1 MAVPKLP
8 NPIPQ
13 QLKNAN
19 PEAANFIETTDVPGA
34 AFYLAPL
41 LQRATEPTMYPHRKQ
56 LAKDRLD
63 TGIREIKSDP
73 VGWTARNVVQPIT
86 QDMRNQAANG
96 IPMPPNTYIGSD
108 QLASDVASSQVQFLI
123 KNNFDFDKLSPD
135 IKQIAVPYKIYQQI
149 LDQGTIDK
157 WTGMGY
163 GSPKRNALEMAKSL
177 AGVGITDIKQF
188 GLLPDGGYGN
198 KITGQAINPNYT
210 RAGGNIWGGTF
221 IGENST
227 GFGVQFAPNGTPY
240 FYTQEGASTSDMGK
254 IAPIVGLG
262 LALFAPGI
270 GGAIGSALTG
280 TAATTVASQVI
291 GSAIVQ
297 GTLAELSGG
306 NFADAAITAA
316 VTAGVAPVVAG
327 SIGTSL
333 SQAMSDSIFREVVVN
348 ATTSAAA
355 SAVAAAVTGKDVGES
370 AIAGAVAGAA
380 SPVGRLAG
388 GTIADAMG
396 SSVLAETVANAVANA
411 TTSAISASIL
421 NKDISDAA
429 FAGLVSG
436 ATSSI
441 GRELGTA
448 AEYGTTPYT
457 EQNQILLAQEKGMG
471 TSGSAGANLG
481 SAAGAIA
488 LGADPFFSILNAV
501 AKTGME
507 SSLAKGTPVDQS
519 RVSQSQVSQ
528 SEEVLAPTVATAE
541 DQEPKILADAL
552 QSPTD
557 SLVPG
562 IDNIENI
569 ISGPSAQ
576 VAQSGD
582 PSADLAIIDAISS
595 DDKKSE
601 TSTVIAP
608 DGSQLVYDQD
618 DNLVDIIPAP
628 EQLDLTPIERPDA
641 LIPDEDN
648 PNLEPGK
655 TPQQRADEEWQRYL
669 DGLGT
674 KPTELDLPGST
685 IDAGEYFDEYN
696 KNLQS
701 IMDEG
706 GYTSQWQATNG
717 DRVFISDDGTGIG
730 INENGGTYALSDTEV
745 ESMVESG
752 LLNTADSGYVKA
764 TGGEEVK
771 PDGADQCGDGYH
783 FDEARQLCVPDSD
796 EEEDDE
802 CPEGYIRNLNTGEC
816 IRIDSQ
822 VNTTDPRVKTTVV
835 TSNPSIFT
843 NPGSRN
849 PFFMPET
856 PIFTS
861 PSISDDPVMK
871 GALSEMSKEAK
882 FQGPLDQF
890 LKIATGDSFTPKPPQ
905 PQPAQQQAGTMNDR
919 LSYPQGGSDYFSYGQ
934 QSDIEN
940 NLDAQFGQAP
950 TEQPMYGAL
959 SFKQGGMA
967 APLMAGG
974 GTTRYGQ
981 YAGGGLNVINHS
993 GKQRLDFRKGAAVT
1007 GPGDGQSDDIPAM
1020 LADGEFVFPAD
1031 VVAALGN
1038 GSTKAGS
1045 DKLYEMM
1052 HSIRAHHRSAKPKD
1066 LPPPA
1071 KKSPL
1076 DYLKKAKKAR
1086 S

>member
-1 MAVPKLP
+1 MATNKKKVREAHFEAGGDAGGHGMYDNYVHLYPD
-8 NPIPQ
+8 
-13 QLKNAN
+13 
-19 PEAANFIETTDVPGA
+19 PEEVA
-34 AFYLAPL
+34 
-41 LQRATEPTMYPHRKQ
+41 
-56 LAKDRLD
+56 
-63 TGIREIKSDP
+63 REE
-73 VGWTARNVVQPIT
+73 ARVKKENE
-86 QDMRNQAANG
+86 DF
-96 IPMPPNTYIGSD
+96 
-108 QLASDVASSQVQFLI
+108 LASPAGKVY
-123 KNNFDFDKLSPD
+123 
-135 IKQIAVPYKIYQQI
+135 KQILA
-149 LDQGTIDK
+149 QGTMGK
-157 WTGMGY
+157 WTGEGF
-163 GSPKRNALEMAKSL
+163 GGAEANAKEMAKML
-177 AGVGITDIKQF
+177 AGAGIEDIRDFGRVKKTTYSQTPVQAELEYTDYGASPTGRYYIADPESGQRSYVDASQVKI
-188 GLLPDGGYGN
+188 GERTEGGYGADQGPSTVAYHYLETPTETTVFGN
-198 KITGQAINPNYT
+198 KKTGQEIDPNYN
-210 RAGGNIWGGTF
+210 RAGGDVFGGTYA
-221 IGENST
+221 GKGRTN
-227 GFGVQFAPNGTPY
+227 FGVQFAPDGTPY
-240 FYTQEGASTSDMGK
+240 FYTQYGGSTSDIGK

-262 LALFAPGI
+262 LTLFAPGI

-297 GTLAELSGG
+297 GTMAELSGG
-306 NFADAAITAA
+306 NFMDGAITAA
-316 VTAGVAPVVAG
+316 ITAGVAPVVAG

-333 SQAMSDSIFREVVVN
+333 SQAMGDSIFREVVVN

-355 SAVAAAVTGKDVGES
+355 SAVAAAVTGKDIGES
-370 AIAGAVAGAA
+370 AIAGAVSGAA
-380 SPVGRLAG
+380 APVGRLAG
-388 GTIADAMG
+388 GTIADAMS

-436 ATSSI
+436 AASSI

-448 AEYGTTPYT
+448 SQYGTTPYT

-488 LGADPFFSILNAV
+488 LGADPFFSILNAA
-501 AKTGME
+501 AKTNME
-507 SSLAKGTPVDQS
+507 SSLARGTPVDQS
-519 RVSQSQVSQ
+519 RVPQGQVSQ
-528 SEEVLAPTVATAE
+528 SEEVTAPTVATAE
-541 DQEPKILADAL
+541 DEEPKILADAL

-557 SLVPG
+557 SLAPG

-601 TSTVIAP
+601 TSVITAP

-628 EQLDLTPIERPDA
+628 EQLDLTPIERPDV

-674 KPTELDLPGST
+674 KPAELDLPGST

-696 KNLQS
+696 KNLQR

-706 GYTSQWQATNG
+706 GYTSQWQTVNG

-730 INENGGTYALSDTEV
+730 INENGGTYALSETEV
-745 ESMVESG
+745 KDMVESG
-752 LLNTADSGYVKA
+752 LLNTAESGYVKA

-796 EEEDDE
+796 EEEDDG
-802 CPEGYIRNLNTGEC
+802 CPEGYIRNLNTGQC

-822 VNTTDPRVKTTVV
+822 VSTTDPKVKTTVV
-835 TSNPSIFT
+835 TGNPPGLTS
-843 NPGSRN
+843 PGSRN
-849 PFFMPET
+849 PFFRPEP
-856 PIFTS
+856 PIVTS

-871 GALSEMSKEAK
+871 GALPEMPQETK

-890 LKIATGDSFTPKPPQ
+890 LKIATGASFIPKP

-919 LSYPQGGSDYFSYGQ
+919 LSYPQEGSDYFSYGQ

-940 NLDAQFGQAP
+940 NLVAQSGQAP

-967 APLMAGG
+967 TPLMAGG

>member
-1 MAVPKLP
+1 MAIDPRTF
-8 NPIPQ
+8 
-13 QLKNAN
+13 AD
-19 PEAANFIETTDVPGA
+19 ETKIPGA
-34 AFYLAPL
+34 
-41 LQRATEPTMYPHRKQ
+41 
-56 LAKDRLD
+56 
-63 TGIREIKSDP
+63 KSYIANMVADAN
-73 VGWTARNVVQPIT
+73 ARNIDSPGSGWPLFGKAAAEAEKIQNDPIQWVSNNVFWDDLNT
-86 QDMRNQAANG
+86 ANQQIEYLKKN
-96 IPMPPNTYIGSD
+96 NYD
-108 QLASDVASSQVQFLI
+108 I
-123 KNNFDFDKLSPD
+123 KN
-135 IKQIAVPYKIYQQI
+135 
-149 LDQGTIDK
+149 LDQGQLSIHNLTTQILGQGTTGK
-157 WTGMGY
+157 WTGQGF
-163 GSPKRNALEMAKSL
+163 GSPEANAKEMAKML
-177 AGVGITDIKQF
+177 AGAGIEDIRDFGRVKKTTYSQTPVQAELEYTDYGTFPTGRYYIADPESGQRSYVDASQVKT
-188 GLLPDGGYGN
+188 GERTEGGYGADQGPSTVAYHYLETPTETTVFGN
-198 KITGQAINPNYT
+198 KKTGQEIDPNYN
-210 RAGGNIWGGTF
+210 RAGGDVFGGTYA
-221 IGENST
+221 GKGRTN
-227 GFGVQFAPNGTPY
+227 FGVQFAPDGTPY
-240 FYTQEGASTSDMGK
+240 FYTQYGGSTSDIGK

-262 LALFAPGI
+262 LTLFAPGI

-297 GTLAELSGG
+297 GTMAELSGG
-306 NFADAAITAA
+306 NFMDGAITAA
-316 VTAGVAPVVAG
+316 ITAGVAPVVAG

-333 SQAMSDSIFREVVVN
+333 SQAMGDSIFREVVVN

-355 SAVAAAVTGKDVGES
+355 SAVAAAVTGKDIGES
-370 AIAGAVAGAA
+370 AIAGAVSGAA
-380 SPVGRLAG
+380 APVGRLAG
-388 GTIADAMG
+388 GTIADAMS

-436 ATSSI
+436 AASSI

-448 AEYGTTPYT
+448 SQYGTTPYT

-488 LGADPFFSILNAV
+488 LGADPFFSILNAA

-507 SSLAKGTPVDQS
+507 SSLARGTPVDQS
-519 RVSQSQVSQ
+519 RVPQGQVSQ
-528 SEEVLAPTVATAE
+528 SEEVTAPTVATAE
-541 DQEPKILADAL
+541 DEEPKILADAL

-557 SLVPG
+557 SLAPG

-569 ISGPSAQ
+569 ISRPSAQ

-595 DDKKSE
+595 DDKKSG
-601 TSTVIAP
+601 TSVITAP

-618 DNLVDIIPAP
+618 ENLVDIIPAP
-628 EQLDLTPIERPDA
+628 EQLDLTLIERPDV
-641 LIPDEDN
+641 LIPD
-648 PNLEPGK
+648 K
-655 TPQQRADEEWQRYL
+655 
-669 DGLGT
+669 
-674 KPTELDLPGST
+674 
-685 IDAGEYFDEYN
+685 YN
-696 KNLQS
+696 QNLQR

-706 GYTSQWQATNG
+706 GYTSQWQTVNG
-717 DRVFISDDGTGIG
+717 DRVFINDDGTGIG
-730 INENGGTYALSDTEV
+730 INENGETYTLSDTEV
-745 ESMVESG
+745 KDMVESG

-796 EEEDDE
+796 EEEDDG
-802 CPEGYIRNLNTGEC
+802 CPEGYIRNLNTGQC

-822 VNTTDPRVKTTVV
+822 VSTTDPKVKTTVV
-835 TSNPSIFT
+835 TGNP
-843 NPGSRN
+843 PGLTSPGLGN
-849 PFFMPET
+849 PFFRPEP
-856 PIFTS
+856 PIVTS

-871 GALSEMSKEAK
+871 GALPEMPQENK

-890 LKIATGDSFTPKPPQ
+890 LKIATGSSFTPKPPQ
-905 PQPAQQQAGTMNDR
+905 PQQAQQQAGTMNDR

-981 YAGGGLNVINHS
+981 YAGGGLNVISHS